1 VIAKVTRGTRVAGLT
16 AYLMGPG
23 RHNEHTD
30 QHVIAASDEMDVP
43 DPSLSEPGARRAFA
57 ADLNHYKDLYDVTV
71 QRGEVYHF
79 SLSNPAGDRVL
90 SDAEWAAAARGA
102 LSAVGL
108 ADDGTKA
115 PVRWAAV
122 RHGLSTAGN
131 DHVHVVAVLAR
142 ADGTKAAPHDD
153 YAKLNRY
160 CAKVE
165 TELGLSSDRTP
176 GRGSRTLPPA
186 SRADL
191 LATERLSGRTSGP
204 DGQDLP
210 LRDRVQR
217 DVRAAATAASTET
230 EFVDGMR
237 RAGLYVHPRYAQGGP
252 DENGHREVTGY
263 KVAALRERDPSG
275 HLVYFAGGRL
285 ARDLSLPALRA
296 GWDDTAGER
305 ARALTAWSSPQS
317 SQGSQQAGGTS
328 AGDAPGG
335 RGSGR
340 GLGPRRGGD
349 PAAAA
354 AAARELHAAAQRL
367 SSTPAASWQQ
377 WAGLARETSGLLAA
391 ASSGWEGSHGGGLD
405 RASRRLAQASQV
417 AGRGGTGPGV
427 RGASSSAVGAGLSHG
442 LGDLA
447 TVLMAG
453 SGKGGSAAL
462 LLQLTRTAEAI
473 GDAAHAA
480 GAARAARMETAAL
493 RQRFAQETTRAAA
506 SAGATAAT
514 TARTAPHTAGAAVAS
529 ADGSASTGAGGT
541 ATMSESPETD
551 AIESMRPLAV
561 AAAASASQAA
571 RIAQRMAERSADRA
585 REQAAAQAEQ
595 ERQLEELRREA
606 RGAYRELA
614 RREDWIGSASR
625 EDLAEAADVLER
637 GSAHNDPRDRDALRR
652 IEESGRDRFGADW
665 RGADDDQGRSD
676 TPDRETAADEHTA
689 RAEEAERAAAD
700 LRERAEAEQVRAA
713 EAREEGREDDAKRHE
728 GSAADLDEQVAA
740 RSAEGEQARGEADR
754 ARETS
759 GTGEDATSTGEQ
771 TTTAGEDRGRD
782 AGNASQDQAAAEP
795 SELADNGDAGAGASG
810 GRRLSMSRARGRGR
824 VNGKT
829 GAAGRPKNAGY
840 NTEAER

>member
-1 VIAKVTRGTRVAGLT
+1 MIAKVTRGTRVAGLT

-30 QHVIAASDEMDVP
+30 QHVIAASDEMDVS
-43 DPSLSEPGARRAFA
+43 DPTLSEPGARRAFA
-57 ADLNHYKDLYDVTV
+57 ADLNHYKDLYEVTV
-71 QRGEVYHF
+71 PRGEVYHF

-90 SDAEWAAAARGA
+90 SDAEWATAARGA
-102 LSAVGL
+102 LSSVGL
-108 ADDGTKA
+108 ADDGPKA

-160 CAKVE
+160 CATVE
-165 TELGLSSDRTP
+165 AELGLSSDRTP

-191 LATERLSGRTSGP
+191 LATERTSGP
-204 DGQDLP
+204 DGRDLP
-210 LRDRVQR
+210 LRERVQR
-217 DVRAAATAASTET
+217 DVRAAATAASTES

-237 RAGLYVHPRYAQGGP
+237 RAGLYVHPRYAQGGQ
-252 DENGHREVTGY
+252 DEVTGY

-296 GWDDTAGER
+296 GWDDTPGER
-305 ARALTAWSSPQS
+305 ARALTAWSSGPQ
-317 SQGSQQAGGTS
+317 QTGGVT
-328 AGDAPGG
+328 AIKDGQGG
-335 RGSGR
+335 RG
-340 GLGPRRGGD
+340 PRPGGD

-367 SSTPAASWQQ
+367 AATPAASWQQ
-377 WAGLARETSGLLAA
+377 WAGIARETSGLLAA
-391 ASSGWEGSHGGGLD
+391 ASSGWEGARGGGLD
-405 RASRRLAQASQV
+405 RASRRLAQASQA
-417 AGRGGTGPGV
+417 AGRGGTGPGA
-427 RGASSSAVGAGLSHG
+427 RGASSGAVGAG

-480 GAARAARMETAAL
+480 GAARAARLEALAL
-493 RQRFAQETTRAAA
+493 RQRFAQQSAQETTRAAA
-506 SAGATAAT
+506 DVGVTAAA
-514 TARTAPHTAGAAVAS
+514 TARTAGATVAS
-529 ADGSASTGAGGT
+529 ADGSALTGAGGT
-541 ATMSESPETD
+541 ATMSESPESD

-585 REQAAAQAEQ
+585 RAQAEQ

-625 EDLAEAADVLER
+625 EDLAEAADVLGR
-637 GSAHNDPRDRDALRR
+637 GGDPRDRDALRR

-665 RGADDDQGRSD
+665 RQNSDSAGDDRGSADGDQRGGEEVGQYEDRARDAEVAAREARESAEEHRRNAEWAREDGRLEIAWGYD
-676 TPDRETAADEHTA
+676 ERAAEYEQKAAGFD
-689 RAEEAERAAAD
+689 EEAERS
-700 LRERAEAEQVRAA
+700 RAEAERLREQAGESDGEQDAGTKASTGQEDGAKGGEEERAPSDS
-713 EAREEGREDDAKRHE
+713 REEGDSSRPDHE
-728 GSAADLDEQVAA
+728 RAASTTEGGHDEPVAA
-740 RSAEGEQARGEADR
+740 G
-754 ARETS
+754 
-759 GTGEDATSTGEQ
+759 
-771 TTTAGEDRGRD
+771 
-782 AGNASQDQAAAEP
+782 AAA
-795 SELADNGDAGAGASG
+795 GG

-829 GAAGRPKNAGY
+829 GAAGRPKITGRD
-840 NTEAER
+840 TEAER